1 VLASGGT
8 WPMQR
13 IVVNLA
19 PAHLRKTGSGFDLAI
34 AIALLTASGRLEM
47 RPSTAWI
54 GELSLDGR
62 VRGVRGVLPAV
73 ATLRDA
79 GISRVV
85 VPATNAG
92 EAHLVDGVTI
102 EPVEHLLRAIGLC
115 DGSAEPLIV
124 RRVDA
129 TPAASPID
137 DFADVRGNDFAKR
150 ALEIAAAGAHNL
162 LLTGSPG
169 AGKTMLARRV
179 PGILPPLDE
188 PEALEVTRIHSVAGL
203 VPDGGGL
210 VSIPPFR
217 APHHSVTVAG
227 LVGGGG
233 IAPIPGEVSLAHRG
247 VLFLDELAEFA
258 RGAIQALRQPMEEG
272 EVTVARSRWSVTFPA
287 RCIIIAATN
296 PCPCGWKDVRE
307 DVACTC
313 NPSQVDAYRSRLGG
327 PVHDRIDLQVGVPP
341 VTGDELL
348 GDGDEEPSALIA
360 QRVAAARIRQ
370 RDRWA
375 ARGFRTNAELPAR
388 AIATAASLSDAAQR
402 LVASAVDDDG
412 LTGRAAHRVIRVART
427 IADLAERATVDTD
440 EVREALTLRVGDR
453 RG

>member
-1 VLASGGT
+1 
-8 WPMQR
+8 MQR

-34 AIALLTASGRLEM
+34 AIALLAAVGRLDAK
-47 RPSTAWI
+47 PSTAWI

-79 GISRVV
+79 GIERVV
-85 VPATNAG
+85 VPDVNAV
-92 EAHLVDGVTI
+92 EAQLVEGITI
-102 EPVEHLLRAIGLC
+102 EPVEHLRRAIGAC
-115 DGSAEPLIV
+115 DGSTEPLIV
-124 RRVDA
+124 RGNARSAPSSPVD
-129 TPAASPID
+129 D
-137 DFADVRGNDFAKR
+137 LADVRGNEFAKR

-179 PGILPPLDE
+179 PGILPALEE
-188 PEALEVTRIHSVAGL
+188 PEALEVTRVHSVAGL

-210 VSIPPFR
+210 VTKPPFR

-233 IAPIPGEVSLAHRG
+233 AAPIPGEVSLAHRG
-247 VLFLDELAEFA
+247 VLFLDELAEFS

-272 EVTVARSRWSVTFPA
+272 EVTVARSRWCVTFPA

-296 PCPCGWKDVRE
+296 PCPCGWKDVRPE
-307 DVACTC
+307 IACRC
-313 NPSQVDAYRSRLGG
+313 NPSQVVTYRGRLGG
-327 PVHDRIDLQVGVPP
+327 PVLDRVDLQVGVPP
-341 VTGDELL
+341 VTGTELL
-348 GDGDEEPSALIA
+348 GDGDEEPSEVIA
-360 QRVAAARIRQ
+360 ARVAAARIRQ
-370 RDRWA
+370 RIRWA
-375 ARGFRTNAELPAR
+375 PRGFRTNAELPAR
-388 AIATAASLSDAAQR
+388 GIAAAAALSDAAQR
-402 LVASAVDDDG
+402 IVANAVDDDG

-427 IADLAERATVDTD
+427 IADLVDAD
-440 EVREALTLRVGDR
+440 VVGRDAVREALTLRVGDLR
-453 RG
+453 A